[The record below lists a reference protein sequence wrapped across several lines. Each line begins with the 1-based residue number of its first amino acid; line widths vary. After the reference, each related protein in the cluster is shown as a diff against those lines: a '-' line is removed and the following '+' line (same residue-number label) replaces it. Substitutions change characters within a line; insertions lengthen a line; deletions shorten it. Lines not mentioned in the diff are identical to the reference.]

1 MDFKILLVLSLII
14 ISYQNPTNDL
24 LKDETDEEYLEREGF
39 FPFASKITDKIYLG
53 SVLNAWD
60 KWELQYDNI
69 SHVLCCAK
77 ELKDY
82 YPDNFEYKLLHLSDV
97 PKEDIVRYFYDSIKF
112 IDSATRNVFV
122 HCIVGKS
129 RSASNVI
136 AYLMYKEKK
145 SFDEVFNYVR
155 QHRWIVY
162 PNSGFIEQLKNL
174 DIYYQKSNYDLE
186 GLKGM
191 TRVSLEEWIKIH

>member
-1 MDFKILLVLSLII
+1 MNPKLLILLSII
-14 ISYQNPTNDL
+14 IITTQQDISSLQKY
-24 LKDETDEEYLEREGF
+24 ETDEEYADKVGF

-60 KWELQYDNI
+60 KWELQYDNV

-77 ELKDY
+77 ELKAY
-82 YPDNFEYKLLHLSDV
+82 FPDIFEYKLLDLYDIPS
-97 PKEDIVRYFYDSIKF
+97 EDIVRYFYDAIKF

-122 HCIVGKS
+122 HCRVGKS

-136 AYLMYKEKK
+136 AYLMYNEKK
-145 SFDEVFNYVR
+145 RYDDVFSYVR
-155 QHRWIVY
+155 KHRWIAY
-162 PNSGFIEQLKNL
+162 PNSGFREQLKNL
-174 DIYYQKSNYDLE
+174 DVYFQKSNYDLE

-191 TRVSLEEWIKIH
+191 NKKSLEEWVKTH

>member
-1 MDFKILLVLSLII
+1 MDLKTILILSLIVL
-14 ISYQNPTNDL
+14 SYQNPINDL
-24 LKDETDEEYLEREGF
+24 LIDESDDEYSERVGF

-60 KWELQYDNI
+60 KWELQSDNI

-77 ELKDY
+77 GLKAY
-82 YPDNFEYKLLHLSDV
+82 FPETFEYKLLDLYDIPS
-97 PKEDIVRYFYDSIKF
+97 EDIVRYFYDAIKF

-122 HCIVGKS
+122 HCKVGKS

-136 AYLMYKEKK
+136 AYLMYNEKK
-145 SFDEVFNYVR
+145 RYDEVLKYVR
-155 QHRWIVY
+155 KHRWIAY
-162 PNSGFIEQLKNL
+162 PNSGFREQLKNL
-174 DIYYQKSNYDLE
+174 DVYFLKSNYDLE

-191 TRVSLEEWIKIH
+191 TRKSLEEWVKTH

>member
-1 MDFKILLVLSLII
+1 MNPKLLILLSII
-14 ISYQNPTNDL
+14 IITTQQDISSLQKY
-24 LKDETDEEYLEREGF
+24 ETDEEYADKVGF

-60 KWELQYDNI
+60 KWELQYDNV

-77 ELKDY
+77 GLKAY
-82 YPDNFEYKLLHLSDV
+82 FPDIFEYKLLDLDDIPS
-97 PKEDIVRYFYDSIKF
+97 EDIVRYFYDAIKF

-122 HCIVGKS
+122 HCKVGKS

-136 AYLMYKEKK
+136 AYLMYNEKK
-145 SFDEVFNYVR
+145 RYDEVLKYVR
-155 QHRWIVY
+155 KHRWIAY
-162 PNSGFIEQLKNL
+162 PNSGFREQLKNL
-174 DIYYQKSNYDLE
+174 DVYFLKSNYDLE

-191 TRVSLEEWIKIH
+191 TRKSLEEWVKTH

>member
-1 MDFKILLVLSLII
+1 MNPKLLILLSII
-14 ISYQNPTNDL
+14 IITTQQDISSLQKY
-24 LKDETDEEYLEREGF
+24 ETDEEYADKVGF

-60 KWELQYDNI
+60 KWELQYDNV

-77 ELKDY
+77 GLKAY
-82 YPDNFEYKLLHLSDV
+82 FPDIFEYKLLYLDDIPS
-97 PKEDIVRYFYDSIKF
+97 EDIVRYFYDAIKF

-122 HCIVGKS
+122 HCKVGKS

-136 AYLMYKEKK
+136 AYLMYNEKK
-145 SFDEVFNYVR
+145 RYDDVFSYVR
-155 QHRWIVY
+155 KHRWIAY
-162 PNSGFIEQLKNL
+162 PNSGFREQLKNL
-174 DIYYQKSNYDLE
+174 DVYFQKSNYDLE

-191 TRVSLEEWIKIH
+191 TKKSLEEWVKTH

>member
-1 MDFKILLVLSLII
+1 MSLKIFLILTLI
-14 ISYQNPTNDL
+14 TISYQNPNTEL
-24 LKDETDEEYLEREGF
+24 LVDETDDEYVERVGF

-53 SVLNAWD
+53 SILNALD

-77 ELKDY
+77 QLKAY
-82 YPDNFEYKLLHLSDV
+82 YPDDFEYKLLDLYDV
-97 PKEDIVRYFYDSIKF
+97 PSEDIVRYFYDSINF
-112 IDSATRNVFV
+112 IDSATKNVFV
-122 HCIVGKS
+122 HCRVGRS

-145 SFDEVFNYVR
+145 GFDEVFKYVR
-155 QHRWIVY
+155 KHRWIVY

-191 TRVSLEEWIKIH
+191 NKTSLEEWIKTH

>member
-1 MDFKILLVLSLII
+1 MELKTLLILSLIVL
-14 ISYQNPTNDL
+14 SYQNPINDL
-24 LKDETDEEYLEREGF
+24 LIDESDDEYSERVGF

-60 KWELQYDNI
+60 KWELQSDNI

-77 ELKDY
+77 GLKAY
-82 YPDNFEYKLLHLSDV
+82 FPETFEYKLLDLYDIPS
-97 PKEDIVRYFYDSIKF
+97 EDIVRYFYDAIKF

-145 SFDEVFNYVR
+145 IFDEVFNYVR

-191 TRVSLEEWIKIH
+191 TRVSLEELNKIH

>member
-1 MDFKILLVLSLII
+1 MDLKTLLILFLIVL
-14 ISYQNPTNDL
+14 SYQNPINDL
-24 LKDETDEEYLEREGF
+24 LIDESDDEYSERVGF

-60 KWELQYDNI
+60 KWELQYDNV

-77 ELKDY
+77 GLKAY
-82 YPDNFEYKLLHLSDV
+82 FPDIFEYKLLDLDDIPS
-97 PKEDIVRYFYDSIKF
+97 EDIVRYFYDAIKF

-122 HCIVGKS
+122 HCKVGKS

-136 AYLMYKEKK
+136 AYLMYNEKK
-145 SFDEVFNYVR
+145 RYDEVLKYVR
-155 QHRWIVY
+155 KHRWIAY
-162 PNSGFIEQLKNL
+162 PNSGFREQLKNL
-174 DIYYQKSNYDLE
+174 DVYFLKSNYDLE

-191 TRVSLEEWIKIH
+191 TRKSLEEWVKTH